1 MPSCVV
7 KKCDYKKLYKE
18 AKAKGLKFQ
27 SFPLPKEPP
36 ELRELWLKKLNV
48 VDFKPTSNTYF
59 CQKHFAPEAFI
70 ADEDNKTTRGGEKLR
85 KNLKHLAYP
94 TLHMRPKK
102 IAKARKTKNS
112 SKTEITED
120 KENREANE
128 QIKEIAAIEE
138 IVAVEN
144 INTGDEH
151 LAAAENM
158 DAENANTSIEH
169 DHSYGKIEKP
179 KEKQQQVEKQKVLF
193 IQLERDFM
201 CIAEGQAHVTVEIM
215 MHSLKVMHILS
226 ILGQG

>member
-7 KKCDYKKLYKE
+7 KKCDYKKSYKE

-120 KENREANE
+120 KEKK

-138 IVAVEN
+138 IMAVED

-151 LAAAENM
+151 LAAVEDINTGEEHLAAVEDINTSDEHLAATENM
-158 DAENANTSIEH
+158 DVENANTSIEH
-169 DHSYGKIEKP
+169 DHSYGKIEQP
-179 KEKQQQVEKQKVLF
+179 KEKAKQVEKQKVFF
-193 IQLERDFM
+193 IRLERNFGTSTF
-201 CIAEGQAHVTVEIM
+201 E
-215 MHSLKVMHILS
+215 S
-226 ILGQG
+226 